1 VVVDGKAVGAVAG
14 TTTKGGKPGT
24 SGTVTGT
31 TGAGGGGGGG
41 GTTTTSSS
49 NNVAAPAAGVVV
61 NVAGPDRAGQ
71 VGLATITALAIL
83 AAVSAPPAVAF
94 WLRRRRHG

>member
-1 VVVDGKAVGAVAG
+1 
-14 TTTKGGKPGT
+14 
-24 SGTVTGT
+24 VTGT

-41 GTTTTSSS
+41 TTTTSS

-71 VGLATITALAIL
+71 VGLAALTALLIL
-83 AAVSAPPAVAF
+83 AAVSAPPALAF